1 MKIVKLIIILFAII
15 NPYVIKSNGIDYK
28 NYNIV
33 ENDKQDDKNV
43 DVLELT
49 ENILINIELRKL
61 SKDFK

>member
-33 ENDKQDDKNV
+33 ENDEQDDKNV

-49 ENILINIELRKL
+49 ENILINIELRKQMN
-61 SKDFK
+61 